1 MQSRRKMIIVAMAVV
16 LGLLFLGAMTLVVLK
31 FRDFAGAEAVLK
43 ADKER
48 LQALYSRNPFPSAAN
63 LKLERENIT
72 VLKDELV
79 ELQQAMGEGQVE
91 PVVQRPERF
100 ITQFF
105 ETERDLLTR
114 AAASG
119 IAVPKQFDFGFG
131 MHMKGDLPATIYV
144 PRLTQQLK
152 IVEAL
157 CLILYNAN
165 ITSLDALSRQEFEAG
180 AGPAASSAARA
191 PKPKKGKGDVPSV
204 AGEIQVKNV
213 VEPKAG
219 LVPDGQLYGSWR
231 FQFQFKG
238 RETAVMKVLNG
249 LAASSIFAVVTRL
262 EIKGDERLFDRKEG
276 ETMVPKGPAPEGA
289 EGVAVEKEAPKGRDY
304 RVVCGRENV
313 LTVKMEVDVYQ
324 FAKAQ
329 APGQG
334 TPRGGVQ

>member
-1 MQSRRKMIIVAMAVV
+1 MQSRRKMIIIAIAVV
-16 LGLLFLGAMTLVVLK
+16 LGLLFLGAVTLVVLK

-48 LQALYSRNPFPSAAN
+48 LQALYTRNPFPSGAN
-63 LKLERENIT
+63 LKLERENIA

-79 ELQQAMGEGQVE
+79 ELQQAMGEGQIE
-91 PVVQRPERF
+91 PVVQSPARF

-119 IAVPKQFDFGFG
+119 IAVPKNFDYGFG
-131 MHMKGDLPATIYV
+131 MHMKGDLPATVDV

-157 CLILYNAN
+157 CLILYKAN
-165 ITSLDALSRQEFEAG
+165 ITSLDALSRQEFEVG
-180 AGPAASSAARA
+180 AAPAAAPA
-191 PKPKKGKGDVPSV
+191 PKHKKGRGDVPSV
-204 AGEIQVKNV
+204 ANEIQVKNV

-276 ETMVPKGPAPEGA
+276 ESTVPKGPAPEGA

-304 RVVCGRENV
+304 RVVCGRENI
-313 LTVKMEVDVYQ
+313 LTVKMELDVFQ

-329 APGQG
+329 GKR
-334 TPRGGVQ
+334 RGGVQ